1 MRTTL
6 TLEDRIARDLKQ
18 LAHRSGKA
26 FKVVVN
32 ETLRAGLAAK
42 KGAGSQKRYR
52 LRAASLGGVLP
63 GIDLDKALAI
73 ADTLEDHEIAR
84 KLEAKWRDDPTLL
97 RSNDRTSGHIH
108 PRSLSSE

>member
-18 LAHRSGKA
+18 LAHRSGKP

-42 KGAGSQKRYR
+42 KGGGSQNRYR
-52 LRAASLGGVLP
+52 LRAASVGGVLP
-63 GIDLDKALAI
+63 GIDLAKALAI
-73 ADTLEDHEIAR
+73 ADTLEDHEMPENW
-84 KLEAKWRDDPTLL
+84 KPTG
-97 RSNDRTSGHIH
+97 R
-108 PRSLSSE
+108 